1 LETARVSDPTKCYFI
16 DDSRSNVEA
25 ARRLG
30 WGHCVHFVEKD
41 MEAVEGGQVKKLG
54 SDSSKMPGVQVVETL
69 EQLRHVWAEIFVQTD
84 AAK

>member
-1 LETARVSDPTKCYFI
+1 
-16 DDSRSNVEA
+16 
-25 ARRLG
+25 
-30 WGHCVHFVEKD
+30 

-54 SDSSKMPGVQVVETL
+54 SDSSKMSGVQVVETL